1 MIVVTGL
8 RSGTSLVM
16 QTLKELG
23 VSIIGEKFHKEF
35 PHVELNPK
43 GYYDLPLKDTFNG
56 VNTYKYKGKGIKISG
71 GALLKTEPKYISK
84 IIWCKREKKQCV
96 ESIVKLLKAN
106 YEEYK
111 VEPEEKIAT
120 YIYCLNESFIKLYL
134 TKSKK
139 EYIEVDYDKI
149 IDNPEKEITRIKEFL
164 NLSCSITKAINN
176 VGV

>member
-23 VSIIGEKFHKEF
+23 VSIIGKKFHKEF

-43 GYYDLPLKDTFNG
+43 GYYDLPLADTFNG
-56 VNTYKYKGKGIKISG
+56 VNTYRYKGKAIKISG

-84 IIWCKREKKQCV
+84 IIWCQRNRKQCV
-96 ESIVKLLKAN
+96 KSIMKLLKAN
-106 YEEYK
+106 YEEYR
-111 VEPEEKIAT
+111 VEPDEKIAT
-120 YIYCLNESFIKLYL
+120 YIHCLNENFIKLYL
-134 TKSKK
+134 AKTKK
-139 EYIEVDYDKI
+139 EYVAIDYGKML
-149 IDNPEKEITRIKEFL
+149 DNPVKEITKIKDFMKL
-164 NLSCSITKAINN
+164 NCSITSAIKN